1 VVINGG
7 NIKVARASARCTDI
21 MSRKECLSVG
31 RRPTTGVQSAAVEKV
46 SLCVQ

>member
-31 RRPTTGVQSAAVEKV
+31 RTTGVQSAAVEKV